1 MPRPRS
7 FARSSSST
15 AHVAEASPAASTPR
29 PPEQRRS
36 HPLAAA
42 VKALL
47 IAGSIFVVGVVALY
61 AIGEEPAV
69 AASVFLFGV
78 VGAGLRIT
86 LGLVLVFFAGVEFL
100 RQRKNAVAADRVYV
114 APAFAGALG
123 LGLVGGTGGGM
134 GATALAI
141 PASVLIWQ
149 RSAASRAV
157 TSGDDASDPGLDEHE
172 TGDSLGTERPV
183 VRDDVPH

>member
-7 FARSSSST
+7 SARSSPSFT
-15 AHVAEASPAASTPR
+15 AQMGRAASAAPTP
-29 PPEQRRS
+29 PDQRRS

-47 IAGSIFVVGVVALY
+47 IAGSILVLGVVALY
-61 AIGEEPAV
+61 AIGQEPAV

-78 VGAGLRIT
+78 VGAGVRIT

-100 RQRKNAVAADRVYV
+100 RQRGTAVAADRVYV

-123 LGLVGGTGGGM
+123 LGLVGGTGGGL
-134 GATALAI
+134 AAIALAI
-141 PASVLIWQ
+141 PASALIWQ
-149 RSAASRAV
+149 RSAASPAV
-157 TSGDDASDPGLDEHE
+157 ASKDEASDRGPAEHE
-172 TGDSLGTERPV
+172 IGDSLGVERPAAG
-183 VRDDVPH
+183 DDVPH